1 MYRQKWL
8 QILKNLP
15 VLNWKMLLSCWVK
28 KNAVRLWMRSNAKL
42 MKKSKIN
49 ILNFT
54 EKKITNQ
61 MNCAMVLIPLVLR
74 ALMIK

>member
-1 MYRQKWL
+1 MITIIYRLIVVMVIALVGW
-8 QILKNLP
+8 NL
-15 VLNWKMLLSCWVK
+15 
-28 KNAVRLWMRSNAKL
+28 
-42 MKKSKIN
+42 
-49 ILNFT
+49 FT